1 MVPIHQSIGEER
13 QMDQKLIAK
22 QMIQFN
28 KTAIDNSFKAMNM
41 VYEQNEKIAGVFMEQ
56 ATWLPE
62 EGKKAIKDWMAT
74 YKSGSENFKSL
85 VDESYSKVDSFF
97 SDSK

>member
-1 MVPIHQSIGEER
+1 MREEKP
-13 QMDQKLIAK
+13 MDQKFIAK

-28 KTAIDNSFKAMNM
+28 KTAMDNSFKAMTM
-41 VYEQNEKIAGVFMEQ
+41 VYEQNEKIAGVFLEQ

-62 EGKKAIKDWMAT
+62 EGKKAIKDWMTT
-74 YKSGSENFKSL
+74 YKSGCENFKSL
-85 VDESYSKVDSFF
+85 VEDSYAKVDSFF